1 MAIEFSTGKK
11 TASAQSKVLVSAIF
25 GLVALFLAGNFIN
38 WKVAPL
44 IAWDTIAIIFTVWTW
59 LIVWPL
65 DGQLTSKHALREDP
79 SRAASDLVILFASI
93 ASLAAVGFV
102 LAGSTSGSELT
113 KALNAALGVV
123 SVILSWLTVHTIFT
137 LRYAE
142 LYYYESPGGVN
153 FEGTKNPAYS
163 DFAYLAFTLGMTFQ
177 VSDTGFDSQ
186 NFRKVALRHALISYL
201 FGTVIVATTIN
212 LIAGLNK

>member
-11 TASAQSKVLVSAIF
+11 TASAQSKVSVSAIF
-25 GLVALFLAGNFIN
+25 GIAALFLAGNFIN

-44 IAWDTIAIIFTVWTW
+44 IAWDTLAIIFTVWTW
-59 LIVWPL
+59 IIVWPL

-79 SRAASDLVILFASI
+79 SRAASDLAILFASV

-102 LAGSTSGSELT
+102 LAGSSSGSEAA

-123 SVILSWLTVHTIFT
+123 SVIWLTVHTIFT

-142 LYYYESPGGVN
+142 LYYFESPGGVN
-153 FEGTKNPAYS
+153 FEGTKKPAYS